1 MAMSNQQA
9 SWSATC
15 ITHRTCT
22 ALMFD
27 SSFRPT
33 VLQGCIAEPI
43 FVNPEL
49 PNLDSTR
56 LISISDGVTA
66 CTGAPS
72 SLTSSS
78 QDSSAATVNF
88 KLDANTV
95 DVRGKATD
103 EALAQVEAALDSV
116 AQSALFVVHGVGT
129 GKLRSEVHQ
138 FLQHNAQVAKFS
150 LEKESSGGCTV
161 VHLK

>member
-1 MAMSNQQA
+1 M
-9 SWSATC
+9 
-15 ITHRTCT
+15 
-22 ALMFD
+22 
-27 SSFRPT
+27 
-33 VLQGCIAEPI
+33 
-43 FVNPEL
+43 
-49 PNLDSTR
+49 
-56 LISISDGVTA
+56 
-66 CTGAPS
+66 
-72 SLTSSS
+72 TSSS
-78 QDSSAATVNF
+78 QDSNAATVNF
-88 KLDANTV
+88 QLDANTV

-116 AQSALFVVHGVGT
+116 AHSALFVVHGVGT